1 MSMIPVYPGIYGS
14 KNGNRISKFE
24 NVLKLNEQLR
34 VNTTTA
40 AK

>member
-1 MSMIPVYPGIYGS
+1 MSMIPMYPVI
-14 KNGNRISKFE
+14 KNGSRISKFE

-34 VNTTTA
+34 VNTTA